1 MYLTIPP
8 TPDGDKGER
17 MFGMVAGMR
26 RDLRMI
32 GAARPVRVS
41 IDRTT
46 GIPRRVRGRE
56 VRTVRDEWLVDEGW
70 WTGRRLRRRYLDLVL
85 ADGSNQVV
93 FQDLDRG
100 VWWSQRA

>member
-1 MYLTIPP
+1 MH
-8 TPDGDKGER
+8 
-17 MFGMVAGMR
+17 

-41 IDRTT
+41 VDRSS
-46 GIPRRVRGRE
+46 GVPRSIRGRE

-93 FQDLDRG
+93 FQDLDCG